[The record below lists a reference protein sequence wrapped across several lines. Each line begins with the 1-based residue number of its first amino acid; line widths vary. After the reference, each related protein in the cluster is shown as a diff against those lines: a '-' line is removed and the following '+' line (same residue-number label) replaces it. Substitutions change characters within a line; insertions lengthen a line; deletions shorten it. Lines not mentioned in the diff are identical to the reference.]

1 MNWTKENKLTL
12 PIALI
17 LFLLIVFHF
26 VSVLWSA
33 RKLCMLEAFIYAAPE
48 VALFLLYVHL
58 TIRYTIDKKYAVYP
72 SWGLPVTLISI
83 ALGKLSGLLYSI
95 NYLMEQL
102 MKHVNIIVIFAL
114 YGILIFTASFLK
126 SLLTTCR
133 DVIGMHYW
141 CIVLALC
148 VFMIILLVLL
158 HRINHKDIIIFD
170 AMAIL
175 SAIALCLAT

>member
-1 MNWTKENKLTL
+1 
-12 PIALI
+12 
-17 LFLLIVFHF
+17 
-26 VSVLWSA
+26 
-33 RKLCMLEAFIYAAPE
+33 
-48 VALFLLYVHL
+48 
-58 TIRYTIDKKYAVYP
+58 
-72 SWGLPVTLISI
+72 
-83 ALGKLSGLLYSI
+83 
-95 NYLMEQL
+95 